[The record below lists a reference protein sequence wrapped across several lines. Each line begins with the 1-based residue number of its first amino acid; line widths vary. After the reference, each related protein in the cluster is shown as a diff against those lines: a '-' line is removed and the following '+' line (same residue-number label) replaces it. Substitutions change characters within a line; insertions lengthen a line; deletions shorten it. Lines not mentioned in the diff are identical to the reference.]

1 MFELASSISDPRN
14 ASNLAGQLHYHTNT
28 PRLKH
33 CVHEVIL
40 ETPPRQARNIFQ
52 WKKAIAR
59 KEPQFEILPVD
70 SGCGRD

>member
-33 CVHEVIL
+33 CAHEVIL
-40 ETPPRQARNIFQ
+40 ETPPRQARNIIP
-52 WKKAIAR
+52 WKKTIAR
-59 KEPQFEILPVD
+59 KQQQFRINPVN